1 MVGWRNDFGLV
12 QSGNSDI
19 DFISIRLAHES
30 QRAAARRAERAD
42 APGPHN
48 FARFALGK
56 LKIAPSKRSPGRK
69 WGAGAL
75 ATIFTVAMSDIVEL
89 ADAFVSRSTAQAT
102 AANRLWLR
110 FHHKLQ
116 GNRAVT

>member
-1 MVGWRNDFGLV
+1 MVGWCNDFGLIE
-12 QSGNSDI
+12 SGDGDI

-69 WGAGAL
+69 WGAGTL
-75 ATIFTVAMSDIVEL
+75 ATIFAMAMRDVVGL
-89 ADAFVSRSTAQAT
+89 TDAFVSNGAAQAT
-102 AANRLWLR
+102 AANGR
-110 FHHKLQ
+110 
-116 GNRAVT
+116 

>member
-1 MVGWRNDFGLV
+1 MVGWSNDFGLV

-42 APGPHN
+42 APGPCN

-69 WGAGAL
+69 WGAGTL
-75 ATIFTVAMSDIVEL
+75 ATIFAMAMRDVVGL
-89 ADAFVSRSTAQAT
+89 TDAFVSNSAAQAT
-102 AANRLWLR
+102 AANGLWLR
-110 FHHKLQ
+110 FHY
-116 GNRAVT
+116 

>member
-1 MVGWRNDFGLV
+1 MVGWSNDFGLV

-19 DFISIRLAHES
+19 DFISIRLAPES

-56 LKIAPSKRSPGRK
+56 LKIAPSKRSPGHK
-69 WGAGAL
+69 WGAGTL
-75 ATIFTVAMSDIVEL
+75 ATIFAMAMRDVERL
-89 ADAFVSRSTAQAT
+89 TDAFVSNSTAQAT
-102 AANRLWLR
+102 AANGFSLR
-110 FHHKLQ
+110 FHH
-116 GNRAVT
+116 

>member
-42 APGPHN
+42 APGPRK
-48 FARFALGK
+48 FPRLTLGK
-56 LKIAPSKRSPGRK
+56 LKIVPPKRSPGRK
-69 WGAGAL
+69 WGAGTL
-75 ATIFTVAMSDIVEL
+75 ATIFAMAMGDVVRL
-89 ADAFVSRSTAQAT
+89 TDAFVSNSAAQAT
-102 AANRLWLR
+102 AANSLWLR
-110 FHHKLQ
+110 FHH
-116 GNRAVT
+116 

>member
-69 WGAGAL
+69 CGAGTL
-75 ATIFTVAMSDIVEL
+75 ATIFAMAMRDVVRPT
-89 ADAFVSRSTAQAT
+89 DAFVSNSAAQAT
-102 AANRLWLR
+102 AANGLWLR
-110 FHHKLQ
+110 FHH
-116 GNRAVT
+116 